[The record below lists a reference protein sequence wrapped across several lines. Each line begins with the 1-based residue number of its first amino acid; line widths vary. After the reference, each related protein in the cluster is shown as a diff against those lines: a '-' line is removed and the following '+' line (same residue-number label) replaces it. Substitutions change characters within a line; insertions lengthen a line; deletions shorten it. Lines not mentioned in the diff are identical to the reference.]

1 MVYTRAEDHQI
12 KAWEEAGNA
21 DWNWETLFS
30 HFKKSERLVR
40 PDAAQVERWASF
52 IPEFHGFGGPVTTGW
67 AEEGEGINIFS
78 KFRDSFGELHVPF
91 SKDLGGGHM
100 RGFGV
105 GNACEYERQGHAIPL
120 QSYPRTL
127 TPGNASYPDVRA
139 DSGRSYFYPYQTRS
153 NLHIMT

>member
-21 DWNWETLFS
+21 GWNWETLFS

-52 IPEFHGFGGPVTTGW
+52 IPEFHGFGGPVATDW

-78 KFRDSFGELHVPF
+78 KFRLFWRASCPIQQR
-91 SKDLGGGHM
+91 LGW
-100 RGFGV
+100 
-105 GNACEYERQGHAIPL
+105 
-120 QSYPRTL
+120 
-127 TPGNASYPDVRA
+127 
-139 DSGRSYFYPYQTRS
+139 RSYAR
-153 NLHIMT
+153 IRCR